1 MSLGPATVRL
11 VNSSNI
17 RATVNAGG
25 RRIQST
31 ATVDTGG
38 EQIQSTATVNTGGRR
53 IQSTVTVNTGD
64 GQIQST
70 APVTLVTAAA
80 VNRLDTLVDVEE
92 ISPADGATL
101 VYRSS
106 DDKYVV
112 QQLSLENVSGALDGG
127 SF

>member
-1 MSLGPATVRL
+1 MSLNSATVRL
-11 VNSSNI
+11 VTSSTI
-17 RATVNAGG
+17 R
-25 RRIQST
+25 
-31 ATVDTGG
+31 
-38 EQIQSTATVNTGGRR
+38 ATVNTGG
-53 IQSTVTVNTGD
+53 

-70 APVTLVTAAA
+70 APVTLVSSAAA
-80 VNRLDTLVDVEE
+80 SANRLDALVDVEE
-92 ISPADGATL
+92 VSPTNGSTL

>member
-1 MSLGPATVRL
+1 MSLNSATVKL
-11 VNSSNI
+11 VTSSTI
-17 RATVNAGG
+17 RA
-25 RRIQST
+25 S
-31 ATVDTGG
+31 
-38 EQIQSTATVNTGGRR
+38 VNTGG
-53 IQSTVTVNTGD
+53 

-70 APVTLVTAAA
+70 TPVTLVSSASSAG
-80 VNRLDTLVDVEE
+80 NRLDRLADVEE
-92 ISPADGATL
+92 ISPANGHTL

>member
-1 MSLGPATVRL
+1 MSLAAATVRL
-11 VNSSNI
+11 VTSSSI
-17 RATVNAGG
+17 K
-25 RRIQST
+25 
-31 ATVDTGG
+31 
-38 EQIQSTATVNTGGRR
+38 ATVNTSG
-53 IQSTVTVNTGD
+53 

-80 VNRLDTLVDVEE
+80 AATSRLDGLTDVEE
-92 ISPADGATL
+92 IAPVNGDTL

>member
-1 MSLGPATVRL
+1 MSLNSATVRL
-11 VNSSNI
+11 VSSSNI
-17 RATVNAGG
+17 RATVN
-25 RRIQST
+25 
-31 ATVDTGG
+31 TGG
-38 EQIQSTATVNTGGRR
+38 
-53 IQSTVTVNTGD
+53 

-80 VNRLDTLVDVEE
+80 ANRLDTLADVEE
-92 ISPADGATL
+92 ISPANGATL

>member
-1 MSLGPATVRL
+1 MSLNTATVRL
-11 VNSSNI
+11 VTSSSI
-17 RATVNAGG
+17 KA
-25 RRIQST
+25 S
-31 ATVDTGG
+31 
-38 EQIQSTATVNTGGRR
+38 VNTGG
-53 IQSTVTVNTGD
+53 

-70 APVTLVTAAA
+70 APVTLTTSAAQSA
-80 VNRLDTLVDVEE
+80 NRLDGLADVVEQA
-92 ISPADGATL
+92 PTDGSTL

>member
-1 MSLGPATVRL
+1 MSLNTATVRL
-11 VNSSNI
+11 VTSSTI
-17 RATVNAGG
+17 K
-25 RRIQST
+25 
-31 ATVDTGG
+31 
-38 EQIQSTATVNTGGRR
+38 ATVNTGG
-53 IQSTVTVNTGD
+53 

-80 VNRLDTLVDVEE
+80 AATNRLDTLTDVIEDAPVDG
-92 ISPADGATL
+92 STL

>member
-1 MSLGPATVRL
+1 MSLNSATIRL
-11 VNSSNI
+11 ATSSNI
-17 RATVNAGG
+17 RATVSSGG
-25 RRIQST
+25 
-31 ATVDTGG
+31 
-38 EQIQSTATVNTGGRR
+38 
-53 IQSTVTVNTGD
+53 

-70 APVTLVTAAA
+70 APVTLVTSSTS
-80 VNRLDTLVDVEE
+80 RLDGLADVEE
-92 ISPADGATL
+92 ISPTDGSTL